1 MDPLAR
7 LRRFVFGAP
16 RPRGTEFHDLA
27 KRVKHVPDGE
37 SAVIEAALAD
47 GGPIADRLLRQLRD
61 AGHVWR
67 LIADDGSY
75 ELRISTTDDLRV
87 RDVPRRGWTSDHIPI
102 QADGDGQPLELSV
115 VVDVSGIVELH
126 GRTLDGRP
134 WPHDWSA
141 RQENLDGIRARAPWL
156 TLPTAAELRAARATA
171 AATIATWLSDD
182 ESLRGRR
189 GAVSVDPPAS
199 DDAVAAFAVRE
210 RFRLPEAYD
219 SMLRRCDGIEVGPVV
234 VMGTRDAY
242 RLDMPGPTRLV
253 IAPPNEDGAFTLSE
267 SGEVVWVEIDAMTT
281 DGKVVAA
288 DLRQWVASRLT
299 RNAKAGT

>member
-141 RQENLDGIRARAPWL
+141 RQENLEGIRARAPWL
-156 TLPTAAELRAARATA
+156 TLPLIRYGWPCRLSARRRSPAASASRSTELDTRPPPLCTSGISARLKPWRTAA
-171 AATIATWLSDD
+171 LS
-182 ESLRGRR
+182 
-189 GAVSVDPPAS
+189 SVA
-199 DDAVAAFAVRE
+199 
-210 RFRLPEAYD
+210 
-219 SMLRRCDGIEVGPVV
+219 
-234 VMGTRDAY
+234 
-242 RLDMPGPTRLV
+242 
-253 IAPPNEDGAFTLSE
+253 
-267 SGEVVWVEIDAMTT
+267 
-281 DGKVVAA
+281 
-288 DLRQWVASRLT
+288 
-299 RNAKAGT
+299 